1 MMSGSKDSLI
11 RFLAKDNLAF
21 GRFNRSDR
29 RFGTYITHFIIHTS
43 RVVFRPCEIVIP
55 ISIEY
60 MSGLAVISV
69 VLYQQPCCIG
79 FYGYHIIIQFTYSH
93 VIISPVQISLAT
105 DRIGKDIR
113 VYILSSGHTLGA
125 FFINQ
130 RFSGIYKRS
139 GRMIGDCY
147 SDLLLGCIIVII
159 FVTAVLLFLFNDTG
173 SPCILLGP

>member
-21 GRFNRSDR
+21 GRLNRSDR

-93 VIISPVQISLAT
+93 VIISPVQINFAT

-113 VYILSSGHTLGA
+113 VYILSLVIPLGVLYQSEVFRNLQKVRA
-125 FFINQ
+125 DD
-130 RFSGIYKRS
+130 RR
-139 GRMIGDCY
+139 
-147 SDLLLGCIIVII
+147 LLLR
-159 FVTAVLLFLFNDTG
+159 FVARLYNSNNICNCRPPVSFQ
-173 SPCILLGP
+173 